1 MKKFFS
7 FFRFPRASKVVR
19 LLSGMFCTMADIFD
33 AVLFRMLVPVS
44 TGRRG
49 SAIIGGYRVTGRLGG
64 GRYGMCLQAEDSEG
78 RRVVLKRFRRGMWKR
93 NAVGNH
99 YEAVILSGLS
109 HPAVPE
115 LLGVINDRSGYY
127 FVLSQQPGI
136 TLKSWLFDRRKSF
149 SRAEIYRIGTQLFNV
164 LVYLHSRSVI
174 HGDIS
179 LSNVMDDGK
188 HASLIDFGLAR
199 YMSARPES
207 GRAESDAHAS
217 GTGPQSRPGGSH
229 EPETAVI
236 PDCGGIDLDHARLAD
251 VLLYLMYSCDALT
264 RQPGKVRGG
273 SWELGERTA
282 KNAAWYDELALTAD
296 QLGCMKRLIGL
307 ARPYASTTEAS
318 EAFRTVFADWQ

>member
-1 MKKFFS
+1 
-7 FFRFPRASKVVR
+7 
-19 LLSGMFCTMADIFD
+19 MFCTMADVFD
-33 AVLFRMLVPVS
+33 AVLFRVLVPVS
-44 TGRRG
+44 AGRRE
-49 SAIIGGYRVTGRLGG
+49 SAVIGGYRVTGRLGG

-93 NAVGNH
+93 NAGGNH

-149 SRAEIYRIGTQLFNV
+149 SRAEIYRIGTQLLDV

-199 YMSARPES
+199 YMPTRQGTDVRGHES
-207 GRAESDAHAS
+207 GAHSKPASAHNAES
-217 GTGPQSRPGGSH
+217 
-229 EPETAVI
+229 AVI
-236 PDCGGIDLDHARLAD
+236 PDSGRIDLDHARLAD
-251 VLLYLMYSCDALT
+251 VLLYLMYSCDALVQ
-264 RQPGKVRGG
+264 RPRKAPGDR
-273 SWELGERTA
+273 EHGECAA
-282 KNAAWYDELALTAD
+282 KGAAWYDELVLTAD
-296 QLGCMKRLIGL
+296 QLRCMKRLIGL
-307 ARPYASTTEAS
+307 ERPYASTDEAS
-318 EAFRTVFADWQ
+318 EAFRTAFADWRR